1 MFAKEIDM
9 PAPSASSP
17 SAEELERRRRL
28 LRAFSE
34 SVRGP
39 GTVQFEGFAPD
50 FTIRMIGSTPLSN
63 VMRGPEGVAANMRPF
78 RERMAELKVIVD
90 DVICE
95 GDTCVKLAHSEG
107 RMKDG
112 RPYRNEYA
120 HVFRFKDNL
129 IVEVIEY
136 LDTALIASVLRPAG
150 QS

>member
-1 MFAKEIDM
+1 M
-9 PAPSASSP
+9 PSPTQSSVTP
-17 SAEELERRRRL
+17 EELERRRRL

-95 GDTCVKLAHSEG
+95 GDRCVKIAHSEG
-107 RMKDG
+107 RMADG

-120 HVFRFKDNL
+120 TVFRFENGV
-129 IVEVIEY
+129 IVDVVEY
-136 LDTALIASVLRPAG
+136 LDTALIESVFGNER
-150 QS
+150 QMSEK